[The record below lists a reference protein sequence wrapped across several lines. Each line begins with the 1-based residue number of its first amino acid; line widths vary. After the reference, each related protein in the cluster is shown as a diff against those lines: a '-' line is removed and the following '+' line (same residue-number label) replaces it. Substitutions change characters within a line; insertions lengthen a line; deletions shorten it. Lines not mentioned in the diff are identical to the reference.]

1 MPYRNNSRSV
11 SWRPQNLT
19 LGGGGGPP
27 GSKPVS
33 GGNWGGLSMPAPQ
46 PPARPPAG
54 MLPIGAPGS
63 DMQTFGTGDIPGYM
77 PGMGY
82 SAIKNYY
89 DYLNQQR
96 AHARQEAGF
105 EGDYGGWSMP
115 TYEDM
120 GKSGYNPQW
129 SPGTIGGGGGDDIG
143 GGGGGAGGGGGEE
156 APPSETPQGKPI
168 DIPADPPLEGGLETP
183 QGTPITYFARA
194 ASGGQRQPYAM
205 QQQQFPRKRRGFGGY
220 PGGGVYG
227 GGYGG
232 GGYGGTYGIQQSS

>member
-1 MPYRNNSRSV
+1 MAQFFNSTQALKKSMAA
-11 SWRPQNLT
+11 PQP
-19 LGGGGGPP
+19 GGGGGIFGLPP
-27 GSKPVS
+27 
-33 GGNWGGLSMPAPQ
+33 
-46 PPARPPAG
+46 RPSAG

-63 DMQTFGTGDIPGYM
+63 DMQTFGTSDIPGYM

-115 TYEDM
+115 TYEEM
-120 GKSGYNPQW
+120 RTEGYNPKW
-129 SPGTIGGGGGDDIG
+129 SGGTIGGGGGGADIG
-143 GGGGGAGGGGGEE
+143 EGEGGVGGTTGEE
-156 APPSETPQGKPI
+156 GAIPAVPGEDPPLETPQGKPI
-168 DIPADPPLEGGLETP
+168 PTPSAVTYGL
-183 QGTPITYFARA
+183 RSSA
-194 ASGGQRQPYAM
+194 AAPGGQRQPYAM

-232 GGYGGTYGIQQSS
+232 GAYGGAYGIQ